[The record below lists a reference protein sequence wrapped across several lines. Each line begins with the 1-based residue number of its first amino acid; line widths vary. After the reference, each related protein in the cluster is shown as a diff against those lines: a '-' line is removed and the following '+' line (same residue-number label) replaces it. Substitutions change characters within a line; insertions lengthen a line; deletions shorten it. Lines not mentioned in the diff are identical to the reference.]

1 MSGGASAVTSPQAQI
16 QPRDAATNTFAQMLI
31 SSLTQGTNLGELI
44 RQIGQTQGY
53 QGQTSAPVNAGQSN
67 ALAAANAAFARQ
79 FGMASPGVGNQ
90 AGAPGSSAGAPGG
103 APGGLAGLPGGPPP
117 HNFWDDPGAPS
128 PGGPFGPSIP
138 SNTLNN
144 PGPAFQDPTHVN
156 VGGVDTTVAD
166 YLRAINTPG
175 TPEFQ
180 AFAPPGY
187 SFYNG
192 AWVND
197 SSLEM
202 AGLKQPGV
210 PIPVPNSPAGA
221 AGAAGSLNPQTAATM
236 ASALSPI
243 ASNGLT
249 PGPAQVSAQN
259 QIPVPTGPGPGSNP
273 GIPLPPTGGIPGAP
287 GAGGAGPTIGA
298 LPGAGSDANINRIA
312 GQTGLNL
319 PPQIQALLQG
329 SQNTQSGMAGGIQTA
344 ASGASPYIDALA
356 GLAGPNGGGGSSSG
370 SNYLMTLLQSP
381 QAQSLLSGGQG
392 ANLNQIGSAIS
403 AAAQPGLDRNVRD
416 LREQFSTAGLRDSTD
431 LNMGVSDLMARNQSQ
446 ITGQLAQIAPQ
457 IAQNANSTS
466 LGALSSLGGIGQGLG
481 SLGQGDLSARI
492 AALTGAASTGTQAQG
507 NQLSA
512 LNSLLGTTTSGNNN
526 TLNSLAGIFGN
537 QQNNQT
543 SAALAQPGAAST
555 VAQLPGQ
562 LAAQNYGLNAQSQ
575 TLDQSAL
582 DRNMQVWL
590 QSQGLTPQIL
600 SFLGT
605 TPATQYGPSALTQG
619 TNAIG
624 TGLAAYGAAKGAK

>member
-1 MSGGASAVTSPQAQI
+1 MSGGASAVTSPQAQTT
-16 QPRDAATNTFAQMLI
+16 PRDTATNTFAQMLL
-31 SSLTQGTNLGELI
+31 SSLTQGTNLGELL

-53 QGQTSAPVNAGQSN
+53 TGQTSAPINAGQSN

-79 FGMASPGVGNQ
+79 FGMPTAGVGNQ
-90 AGAPGSSAGAPGG
+90 AGTPGSSAGATPGL
-103 APGGLAGLPGGPPP
+103 PGLPGGPPA

-128 PGGPFGPSIP
+128 PSGPWGPSIP

-144 PGPAFQDPTHVN
+144 PGPAFQDQTPVN

-210 PIPVPNSPAGA
+210 PLPPPTGA
-221 AGAAGSLNPQTAATM
+221 AGGAAASLNPQAASTM
-236 ASALSPI
+236 ASALAPI
-243 ASNGLT
+243 ASNGLA
-249 PGPAQVSAQN
+249 PGAPNTNPIPGVSAQT
-259 QIPVPTGPGPGSNP
+259 QIPAPTGPGPASGP
-273 GIPLPPTGGIPGAP
+273 GTPMPVPLGGAQG
-287 GAGGAGPTIGA
+287 GAGSGPTIGA

-319 PPQIQALLQG
+319 PPQIQALMQG
-329 SQNTQSGMAGGIQTA
+329 SQNTQSGMASGIQSA

-356 GLAGPNGGGGSSSG
+356 GLGGAGAGGASSG
-370 SNYLMTLLQSP
+370 SNYLMSLLQNP
-381 QAQSLLSGGQG
+381 AAANLLNGGQSTD
-392 ANLNQIGSAIS
+392 LNSIGNAIS

-431 LNMGVSDLMARNQSQ
+431 LNAGVSDLMARNQGQ
-446 ITGQLAQIAPQ
+446 ITGQLAQLAPQ
-457 IAQNANSTS
+457 IMQNANSTS
-466 LGALSSLGGIGQGLG
+466 LGALSSLGSIGQSLG

-507 NQLSA
+507 QQLNA

-590 QSQGLTPQIL
+590 QAQGLTPQIM

-605 TPATQYGPSALTQG
+605 TPATQYGPSPLSQG
-619 TNAIG
+619 TNAVG
-624 TGLAAYGAAKGAK
+624 TALAAYGAAKGSK